1 MYDDMRNRL
10 KDAREKMPDTAKAS
24 VEKTLRSL
32 NLGYDRKAKNKSLFI
47 RVAVAVSAV
56 ILVVGFMLTPVGK
69 SAAASLIE
77 WIKGAVFIHSGK
89 SYAPFTNI
97 DEGEY
102 SYTSTDELIS
112 ATNAEILCRDDM
124 PCEISL
130 VRTKDVIRITYDYG
144 DTEIYQH
151 QTVDDSDMPYTHAIY
166 TDFEDG
172 EEEVQVTV
180 CGIEFARYASYSE
193 SLILGNR
200 EGVWYEISAKNT
212 DVESFLS
219 FVQGLELRG
228 GKS

>member
-10 KDAREKMPDTAKAS
+10 KDASEKMPDTAKLS

-32 NLGYDRKAKNKSLFI
+32 SLGHDRKEKNKSLFI
-47 RVAVAVSAV
+47 KFAVAASVV
-56 ILVVGFMLTPVGK
+56 ILVVGFILTPVGK

-77 WIKGAVFIHSGK
+77 WIKGAVFIHGDK
-89 SYAPFTNI
+89 STIPFANI

-102 SYTSTDELIS
+102 SYTSTAELIS
-112 ATNAEILCRDDM
+112 ETNAKILCRDDM

-144 DTEIYQH
+144 DIELYQH
-151 QTVDDSDMPYTHAIY
+151 QTLDNSEIPYTHAIY
-166 TDFEDG
+166 TDYENG

-180 CGIEFARYASYSE
+180 CGIEFAGYASYKE

-219 FVQGLELRG
+219 FVHGLEMRG
-228 GKS
+228 GES